1 MRKLIRG
8 IVEFRKKRQPG
19 YKDIFAKLALG
30 QRPDTLFV
38 ACSDSRVQPNLFA
51 SAEPGDMFVIRNVGN
66 LISPCDEA
74 DKSLMT
80 DVSEA
85 AAIEYAIEALNV
97 RDVIICG
104 HSECGAM
111 CAMVDPTQRPP
122 NTPHLV
128 QWLRHAQPSLDR
140 MSAGEEMGQDLPA
153 HNQLSQIN
161 VLQQIEHLKT
171 YPNVQKR
178 IAEGTLDIHAWW
190 FNIKEAEVYAYDQRD
205 HKFRLVE
212 EKYADVLLRRYSPN
226 PLEDRDVKIPMRAPI
241 RAPAQKKTP
250 TEQLTV

>member
-8 IVEFRKKRQPG
+8 IVEFRAKRQPT
-19 YKDIFAKLALG
+19 YKDVFAKLALG

-74 DKSLMT
+74 TASVMT

-85 AAIEYAIEALNV
+85 AAIEFAIEALNV

-111 CAMVDPTQRPP
+111 CAMIDEKQLPA
-122 NTPHLV
+122 NSPHLLK
-128 QWLRHAQPSLDR
+128 WLRHAQPSLDR
-140 MSAGEEMGQDLPA
+140 LNAGEAVGKELLS

-178 IAEGTLDIHAWW
+178 MAEGKLDLHGWW

-212 EKYADVLLRRYSPN
+212 EQYADVLLRRYSPTQHN
-226 PLEDRDVKIPMRAPI
+226 ERVKAPHTPGQAPLN
-241 RAPAQKKTP
+241 
-250 TEQLTV
+250 L